1 MVRAPL
7 DSRALRERSGEAA
20 RFLKNVSNP
29 VRLTVLCALIDDE
42 HSVGELM
49 ELTDLSPSA
58 LSQHLAVLRRGGLVT
73 TRRDAQTI
81 YYSLGDADVKT
92 LMKCLHGI
100 FCD

>member
-1 MVRAPL
+1 MARATL
-7 DSRALRERSGEAA
+7 DSSALRERSGEAA
-20 RFLKNVSNP
+20 RFLKTVSNP

-58 LSQHLAVLRRGGLVT
+58 LSQHLAVLRRAGLVT

-81 YYSLGDADVKT
+81 FYSLADADVET
-92 LMKCLHGI
+92 LIRCLHGI
-100 FCD
+100 FCE